1 MVWGA
6 TVSRLYS
13 LGCGQ
18 AIEIMERR
26 VNKQINV
33 VGAVV
38 IRAGTV
44 LAAQRSQTMS
54 LPGLWEFPGG
64 KIESRESPQEAL
76 AREMQEELLC
86 RVSVGERV
94 EATTYEYEFG
104 VVTLTT
110 FYATILDVEP
120 HVTEHADLRW
130 ITMEDLHNL
139 NWAPADL
146 PAMRRVLRDHAA

>member
-1 MVWGA
+1 M
-6 TVSRLYS
+6 S
-13 LGCGQ
+13 
-18 AIEIMERR
+18 
-26 VNKQINV
+26 KQINV

-38 IRAGTV
+38 IRAGAV

-76 AREMQEELLC
+76 AREIQEELLC

-104 VVTLTT
+104 VVALTT
-110 FYATILDVEP
+110 FYATILDGEP
-120 HVTEHADLRW
+120 QVTEHADLRW
-130 ITMEDLHNL
+130 IPMEDLHNL